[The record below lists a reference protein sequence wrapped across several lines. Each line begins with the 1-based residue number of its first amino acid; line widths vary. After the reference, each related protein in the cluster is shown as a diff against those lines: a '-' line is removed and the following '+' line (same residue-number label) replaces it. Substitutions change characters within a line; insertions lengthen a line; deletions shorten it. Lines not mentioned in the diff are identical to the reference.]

1 MADIIGPDGI
11 AIPRNNVFCLPSSP
25 DNYYGRASTMEEI
38 SRMPVQP
45 TFYIGQ
51 SRDTREYVGISYS
64 LLEDG
69 TYHFFVKRKE
79 RGSLSYSDYVLVG
92 TKYTRVNLKNESR

>member
-1 MADIIGPDGI
+1 MIDIIGPDGI
-11 AIPRNNVFCLPSSP
+11 AIPRDNVFHLPLSP

-38 SRMPVQP
+38 SIMSVQP

-51 SRDTREYVGISYS
+51 SRYTQEYVGVSRS

-69 TYHFFVKRKE
+69 TYHFFVKKKE